1 MEESR
6 QRTIAR
12 IFSRSHW
19 ARTFSNA
26 TMKLSPEMEISSHYL
41 NERKQSAMTIFT
53 AQDVKTECR
62 WIQRTGGMLKP
73 NLLFLESLR
82 MKVRRKQKIII
93 SIIVQGLILVLRISL
108 I

>member
-1 MEESR
+1 MEESP
-6 QRTIAR
+6 QLTTAP
-12 IFSRSHW
+12 IFSRSPLE
-19 ARTFSNA
+19 RIFSSD
-26 TMKLSPEMEISSHYL
+26 TTRRSQETETLSRSPS
-41 NERKQSAMTIFT
+41 ERKQSAMIIFT